1 MADLLSQDEIDNLL
15 NSTITAD
22 TPDETSNETG
32 EVTKEKVQIRMKTF
46 SFKKDKNIRFLFPYQ
61 SPVIKRGN
69 FLFNPDPDKEDDEN
83 EVVVR
88 SLKNYVEYLKHNRN
102 L

>member
-1 MADLLSQDEIDNLL
+1 MADLLSQNEIDNLL

-22 TPDETSNETG
+22 ETSTETV
-32 EVTKEKVQIRMKTF
+32 EITKEKVQIKMRTF
-46 SFKKDKNIRFLFPYQ
+46 SFKKNKNIRFLFPYQ

-69 FLFNPDPDKEDDEN
+69 FLFNPDPDKENDEN

-88 SLKNYVEYLKHNRN
+88 CLKNYVEYLKHNRN

>member
-22 TPDETSNETG
+22 ETSKETD

-61 SPVIKRGN
+61 SPVIKSGN
-69 FLFNPDPDKEDDEN
+69 FLFNPDPDKESDEN

-88 SLKNYVEYLKHNRN
+88 SLKNYVEYLKHSRN

>member
-15 NSTITAD
+15 NSTIT
-22 TPDETSNETG
+22 TDETSTETVEG
-32 EVTKEKVQIRMKTF
+32 TKEKVQIKMRTF
-46 SFKKDKNIRFLFPYQ
+46 SFKRDKNIRFLFPYQ

-69 FLFNPDPDKEDDEN
+69 FLFNPDPDKENDEN
-83 EVVVR
+83 KVVVR
-88 SLKNYVEYLKHNRN
+88 SLENYVGYLKHNRN